1 MITIQQNKSEFPFN
15 ALPEPSSTAHFNP
28 PDWYKTSVDEA
39 SDVSDNVLISAAH
52 AGQEWA
58 FAELCFRR
66 GKAGCSHQLVLL
78 SRGLDNNSRSR

>member
-28 PDWYKTSVDEA
+28 PDWHKTSADEA
-39 SDVSDNVLISAAH
+39 SDVSDNVLIFAAQS
-52 AGQEWA
+52 GPEWA

-66 GKAGCSHQLVLL
+66 GKAGCSHQPILL
-78 SRGLDNNSRSR
+78 SRGLDNNSRSQ